1 MTSYKRSLHVGFIV
15 CAAVLILIGTADIR
29 PTVEPV
35 LAQDGGEC
43 PALVTGAIRIMGS
56 ACGPMGRNEACYGH
70 TRVSATFQP
79 EAAAAKFDTIGDR
92 VQLIDLQALVTD
104 PADPAVGTWGAAML
118 KVEANLAEGGTDV
131 LTLVLFGE
139 TEVTNA
145 VEPGQANITTCTITN
160 TGSNINVRSGPG
172 TGYAVVDVLARGD
185 TATANGRNAAGDWV
199 RIQRGEATGWAYVPL
214 VTVDC
219 PVETLAEV
227 EADAPGTLYTRPM
240 QAFTLQSGDGSLCEE
255 SPDGLLIDSPAG
267 RRARVMVNGIQLEFA
282 SAGFLQ
288 ATPNGN
294 FMLTGLDGSID
305 VTAAGQ
311 TVTVIPG
318 FFTTVPLS
326 GLDAAGPPT
335 PPQPVPEGGLGTL
348 PGLRRAVV
356 EGEPLDFETAGD
368 LIPGI
373 SSGVVATS
381 GTYTETY
388 THMAE
393 RLVGDCYWVD
403 SNQSH
408 LYVGQP
414 ISYSV
419 TIQVSVDGSSLTY
432 TDPSGEPVTL
442 TRTSGTTYT
451 GSHVFGESALNN
463 FSVTFTSPTTYV
475 NSMTYEVL
483 SGRCAGMTGSGQ
495 GTGTMTGAK

>member
-1 MTSYKRSLHVGFIV
+1 MNYHHMLRLVGFIV
-15 CAAVLILIGTADIR
+15 GAAVLVMIGTAGIQ
-29 PTVEPV
+29 PAPV
-35 LAQDGGEC
+35 QAQDGGEC
-43 PALVTGAIRIMGS
+43 PALVTEAIRIMGT

-70 TRVSATFQP
+70 TRVSATFQA
-79 EAAAAKFDTIGDR
+79 EAAAVKFDAIGDR
-92 VQLIDLQALVTD
+92 VQLIDLQALVTE

-118 KVEANLAEGGTDV
+118 KVEADLAAGGTDV

-145 VEPGQANITTCTITN
+145 VDPGQANIITCNVTN
-160 TGSNINVRSGPG
+160 AGSNINVRSGPG
-172 TGYAVVDVLARGD
+172 TGYAVVDVLASGD
-185 TATANGRNAAGDWV
+185 TATANGRSAAGDWV
-199 RIQRGEATGWAYVPL
+199 RIQRGEATGWVSVPL

-219 PVETLAEV
+219 PVETLAVV

-240 QAFTLQSGDGSLCEE
+240 QAFTLQSGNGSLCEE

-267 RRARVMVNGIQLEFA
+267 QRARVMVNGIQLEFA
-282 SAGFLQ
+282 SAGFVQ
-288 ATPNGN
+288 AIANGN
-294 FMLTGLDGSID
+294 FTLTGLDGSID

-318 FFTTVPLS
+318 CLTTVPLS

-335 PPQPVPEGGLGTL
+335 PPQPVPEGALGTL
-348 PGLRRAVV
+348 PGLRRAVI
-356 EGEPLDFETAGD
+356 EGEPLDFETVGD

-373 SSGVVATS
+373 PGGVVATS

-393 RLVGDCYWVD
+393 RLVGDCYWVSSD
-403 SNQSH
+403 GRQS
-408 LYVGQP
+408 VPGQP
-414 ISYSV
+414 ISYPV
-419 TIQVSVDGSSLTY
+419 TIQVSADGASLTY

-451 GSHVFGESALNN
+451 GSHVFGEAALNN
-463 FSVTFTSPTTYV
+463 FSVTFTSPTAYV

-483 SGRCAGMTGSGQ
+483 SGACAGMTGSGQ
-495 GTGTMTGAK
+495 GTGTLTSGQR